1 MAQRQQQVVG
11 SDGTHYYIL
20 PFSYSPGQ
28 TDIIP
33 AVGDWLDLL
42 SLNNSNYT
50 SCLYVALNNGQP
62 FPVSYLPV
70 RSPFYMLRVYNGC
83 SATVSGTFI
92 IGRELFQ
99 PAKMNVAIPSTMNVN
114 VQSPL
119 DSSGNLKADIYYP
132 LDSSNRLITGIY
144 YPLDS
149 SNRLQVGIY
158 YPLDSGNNVY
168 VDISRKGNQV
178 PYLSTTLVNN
188 QTITSNGS
196 TSSIQITNYLHIFV
210 FIYVSA
216 VSGTSPSL
224 NVYLNAYD
232 EATSQAVPIAS
243 VTNITTTGTYYMSA
257 TNLAVGYITISWT
270 VSGTSPSFTTTITLK
285 MKW

>member
-1 MAQRQQQVVG
+1 VVSTAQSQTQAVSG
-11 SDGTHYYIL
+11 NGTHYYTYS
-20 PFSYSPGQ
+20 FTYSPGQ

-33 AVGDWLDLL
+33 AVGDWLDIL
-42 SLNNSNYT
+42 SLNNANYA
-50 SCLYVALNNGQP
+50 SCLYIALNNGQP
-62 FPVSYLPV
+62 FPATYLPV
-70 RSPFYMLRVYNGC
+70 RSPFYMLRVFNGC

-99 PAKMNVAIPSTMNVN
+99 PAKINVALPATMSVN
-114 VQSPL
+114 VQ
-119 DSSGNLKADIYYP
+119 YP

-158 YPLDSGNNVY
+158 YPLDSNNNIN
-168 VDISRKGNQV
+168 VDTQLKAGYA
-178 PYLSTTLVNN
+178 PYMNVTILNA
-188 QTITSNGS
+188 QAITSNGN
-196 TSSIQITNYLHIFV
+196 SSNIDIGGYPYVFV

-224 NVYLNAYD
+224 NVYLNAVD
-232 EATSQAVPIAS
+232 EVSNASVSIAS
-243 VTNITTTGTYYMSA
+243 VTNITATGTYYISA
-257 TNLAVGYITISWT
+257 SGLAVRYVNVSWT

-285 MKW
+285 AKW

>member
-1 MAQRQQQVVG
+1 MAPTQKQQQVVSG
-11 SDGTHYYIL
+11 DGTHYYIL
-20 PFSYSPGQ
+20 PFSYPPGY

-33 AVGDWLDLL
+33 AVGDWLDIL
-42 SLNNSNYT
+42 SLNNANYAT
-50 SCLYVALNNGQP
+50 CLYVALNNGSP

-70 RSPFYMLRVYNGC
+70 RSPFYMIRVYNGC

-99 PAKMNVAIPSTMNVN
+99 PAKISVSLPSIMNVN
-114 VQSPL
+114 VQ
-119 DSSGNLKADIYYP
+119 YP

-149 SNRLQVGIY
+149 SN
-158 YPLDSGNNVY
+158 NVN
-168 VDISRKGNQV
+168 VDTQLKAGYANYMNVTILNAQS
-178 PYLSTTLVNN
+178 
-188 QTITSNGS
+188 ITSNGS
-196 TSSIQITNYLHIFV
+196 SSNIDIGGYPYVFV

-232 EATSQAVPIAS
+232 EVSGQSVAIAS
-243 VTNITTTGTYYMSA
+243 VTNITSAGTYYISA
-257 TNLAVGYITISWT
+257 SGLAVRYVNVSWT

-285 MKW
+285 AKW

>member
-1 MAQRQQQVVG
+1 VVG
-11 SDGTHYYIL
+11 SDGTHYYTYS
-20 PFSYSPGQ
+20 FTYSPGQ

-42 SLNNSNYT
+42 SLNNSNYA
-50 SCLYVALNNGQP
+50 SCLYVALNNGQL

-83 SATVSGTFI
+83 SDTVSGTFI

-119 DSSGNLKADIYYP
+119 DSNGNLKA
-132 LDSSNRLITGIY
+132 GIY

-149 SNRLQVGIY
+149 N
-158 YPLDSGNNVY
+158 NNVKVSIQSPVDSAGY
-168 VDISRKGNQV
+168 VRTDVVYKAGY
-178 PYLSTTLVNN
+178 PDFWYTTLVNN

-196 TSSIQITNYLHIFV
+196 TSNIQVSNYLHFFV

-232 EATSQAVPIAS
+232 ETTNQSVPIAS
-243 VTNITTTGTYYMSA
+243 VTNITSTGTYYMSA
-257 TNLAVGYITISWT
+257 TNLPAGWINVSWT
-270 VSGTSPSFTTTITLK
+270 VGGTSPSFTVTITLHA
-285 MKW
+285 KW

>member
-1 MAQRQQQVVG
+1 VVLTALTQKQQQVVG
-11 SDGTHYYIL
+11 SDGTHYYTYS
-20 PFSYSPGQ
+20 FTYSPGQ

-42 SLNNSNYT
+42 SLNNSNYA
-50 SCLYVALNNGQP
+50 SCLYVALNNGQL

-70 RSPFYMLRVYNGC
+70 RSPFYMLRVFNGC
-83 SATVSGTFI
+83 SDTVSGTFI

-119 DSSGNLKADIYYP
+119 DSSGNLKA
-132 LDSSNRLITGIY
+132 GIY

-149 SNRLQVGIY
+149 NNNVKVGIY
-158 YPLDSGNNVY
+158 SPLDSLGY
-168 VDISRKGNQV
+168 VKTDVMVKNGST
-178 PYLSTTLVNN
+178 PYWSTTLVNN

-196 TSSIQITNYLHIFV
+196 TSAIDVSNYLHFLV
-210 FIYVSA
+210 LIYVTA

-224 NVYLNAYD
+224 NVYLNVVD
-232 EATSQAVPIAS
+232 EANNNQSVPIAS
-243 VTNITTTGTYYMSA
+243 VTNITSTGTYYISA
-257 TNLAVGYITISWT
+257 TNLPARYINVSWT
-270 VSGTSPSFTTTITLK
+270 VGGTSPSFTVTITLH

>member
-1 MAQRQQQVVG
+1 VVFTAQRQTQVVG
-11 SDGTHYYIL
+11 SDGTHYYTYS
-20 PFSYSPGQ
+20 FSYPPGY

-33 AVGDWLDLL
+33 AQGDWLDIL
-42 SLNNSNYT
+42 SLNNANYA
-50 SCLYVALNNGQP
+50 SCFYVALNNGQP
-62 FPVSYLPV
+62 FPVTYLPV
-70 RSPFYMLRVYNGC
+70 RSPFYMIRVYNGC

-99 PAKMNVAIPSTMNVN
+99 PAKISVALPAVMNVD

-119 DSSGNLKADIYYP
+119 DSSGNLKA
-132 LDSSNRLITGIY
+132 GIY

-149 SNRLQVGIY
+149 SNNVKVGIY
-158 YPLDSGNNVY
+158 SPLDSLGY
-168 VDISRKGNQV
+168 VRTDIMVKNGSSA
-178 PYLSTTLVNN
+178 YWTTTLVNN

-196 TSSIQITNYLHIFV
+196 TGNVGIGNWLHVFV

-232 EATSQAVPIAS
+232 EITSQSVPIAS
-243 VTNITTTGTYYMSA
+243 VTNITNTGTYYMSA
-257 TNLAVGYITISWT
+257 TNLAAGYINVSWT
-270 VSGTSPSFTTTITLK
+270 VGGTSPSFTTTITLK
-285 MKW
+285 VKW

>member
-1 MAQRQQQVVG
+1 MVFTAQKQTQAVG
-11 SDGTHYYIL
+11 GNGTHYYTL
-20 PFSYSPGQ
+20 PFSYPPGY

-33 AVGDWLDLL
+33 AKGDWLDIL
-42 SLNNSNYT
+42 SLNNANYA

-83 SATVSGTFI
+83 TATVSGTFI

-99 PAKMNVAIPSTMNVN
+99 PAKISVSLPSVMSVN

-119 DSSGNLKADIYYP
+119 DSNGNLKADIYYP
-132 LDSSNRLITGIY
+132 LDSN
-144 YPLDS
+144 
-149 SNRLQVGIY
+149 NNVKVGIY
-158 YPLDSGNNVY
+158 SPLDGLGY
-168 VDISRKGNQV
+168 VKTDIMVKNGSS
-178 PYLSTTLVNN
+178 PYWSTTLVNN

-196 TSSIQITNYLHIFV
+196 TSNIQVNNYLHFFV
-210 FIYVSA
+210 FIYVTA

-224 NVYLNAYD
+224 NVYLNAVD
-232 EATSQAVPIAS
+232 EVNNYQSIPIAS
-243 VTNITTTGTYYMSA
+243 VTNITSTGTYYMSA
-257 TNLAVGYITISWT
+257 TNLPVAWINVSWT
-270 VSGTSPSFTTTITLK
+270 VGGTSPSFTVTITLH

>member
-1 MAQRQQQVVG
+1 
-11 SDGTHYYIL
+11 
-20 PFSYSPGQ
+20 
-28 TDIIP
+28 
-33 AVGDWLDLL
+33 
-42 SLNNSNYT
+42 
-50 SCLYVALNNGQP
+50 
-62 FPVSYLPV
+62 
-70 RSPFYMLRVYNGC
+70 MLRVYNGC
-83 SATVSGTFI
+83 TDTVSGTFI

-132 LDSSNRLITGIY
+132 LDSSNRVITGIY

-149 SNRLQVGIY
+149 SNRLITGIY

-168 VDISRKGNQV
+168 VDIARKNNQN
-178 PYLSTTLVNN
+178 PYLSTTILSN

-196 TSSIQITNYLHIFV
+196 TSTIGIYNYLHFFV

-232 EATSQAVPIAS
+232 ETTSQSVAIAS
-243 VTNITTTGTYYMSA
+243 VTNITSTGTYYMSA

-270 VSGTSPSFTTTITLK
+270 VGGTSPSFTTTITLK
-285 MKW
+285 EKW

>member
-1 MAQRQQQVVG
+1 VVSG
-11 SDGTHYYIL
+11 DGTHYYTYS
-20 PFSYSPGQ
+20 FTYSPGQ

-33 AVGDWLDLL
+33 ATGDWLDLL
-42 SLNNSNYT
+42 SLNNSNYA

-83 SATVSGTFI
+83 SDTVSGTFI

-119 DSSGNLKADIYYP
+119 DSSGNLKA
-132 LDSSNRLITGIY
+132 GIY

-149 SNRLQVGIY
+149 NNNVKVGIY
-158 YPLDSGNNVY
+158 YPLDSNNILA
-168 VDISRKGNQV
+168 VDIISKSQQSNYYGV
-178 PYLSTTLVNN
+178 VVLNN

-196 TSSIQITNYLHIFV
+196 SSDYDLLSYTNVFV
-210 FIYVSA
+210 FIYVTA

-224 NVYLNAYD
+224 NVYLNAVD
-232 EATSQAVPIAS
+232 EANNYQAVPIAS
-243 VTNITTTGTYYMSA
+243 VTNITSTGTYYMSA
-257 TNLAVGYITISWT
+257 SGIGFRFVNVSWT
-270 VSGTSPSFTTTITLK
+270 VGGTSPSFTVTITLHA
-285 MKW
+285 KW